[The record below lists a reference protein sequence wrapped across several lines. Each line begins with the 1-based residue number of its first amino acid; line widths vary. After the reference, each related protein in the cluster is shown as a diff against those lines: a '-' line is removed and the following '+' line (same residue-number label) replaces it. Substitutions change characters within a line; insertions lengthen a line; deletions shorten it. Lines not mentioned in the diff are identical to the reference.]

1 MLANPNDLTAEFK
14 AQRDYMKRFPLA
26 EIARRQMEMYD
37 CTTVDKKNSRAY

>member
-37 CTTVDKKNSRAY
+37 CTTVDKKNSQAY